1 MSNAPKDD
9 QTAPQSSSEP
19 AMPSIHG
26 FQLGPHQTNC
36 YVATAPSG
44 DGTACWI
51 IDAGYQPEELIDWVR
66 SQGLT
71 PEALILTH
79 AHCDHMAG
87 VDAVRAA
94 FPGVPVFLHDAE
106 AEWLANPELNLS
118 AAMGIP
124 ATAAPAEYALEEGQ
138 TLTLGDTRW
147 RVLHTPGHS
156 PGSVSI
162 VCESAAVAFVG
173 DALFAGS
180 VGRTDFPTSDHEA
193 LMAAISEKL
202 YALPDETQTLSG
214 HGPPTTIGH
223 EKRTNPFVRG

>member
-1 MSNAPKDD
+1 MSNTPKDARSPE
-9 QTAPQSSSEP
+9 QEG
-19 AMPSIHG
+19 MPSIHG

-36 YVATAPSG
+36 YVATAPAEDSQ
-44 DGTACWI
+44 ACWI
-51 IDAGYQPEELIDWVR
+51 IDAGYNPEPLIDWVR
-66 SQGLT
+66 SEGLT
-71 PEALILTH
+71 PRALILTH

-94 FPGVPVFLHDAE
+94 FPGIQVWIHAE
-106 AEWLANPELNLS
+106 EAAWLGDPELNLS

-124 ATAAPAEYALEEGQ
+124 ATAAPAEHDLEEGQ
-138 TLTLGDTRW
+138 TLQLGETTW

-156 PGSVSI
+156 PGSVSL

-193 LMAAISEKL
+193 LMTAISEKL
-202 YALPDETQTLSG
+202 YTLPDETQTLSG

-223 EKRTNPFVRG
+223 EKRTNPFVRI